1 MMIFDNK
8 PPQYMTS
15 AELEDAIR
23 RRRNHTKKLVAEA
36 RKRRAQ
42 SSKAPLANEV
52 EKPKYS

>member
-23 RRRNHTKKLVAEA
+23 RRRDHTKKLVVEA
-36 RKRRAQ
+36 RKRRAEL
-42 SSKAPLANEV
+42 SNSALANEV
-52 EKPKYS
+52 EKPKHS

>member
-36 RKRRAQ
+36 RKRRAEL
-42 SSKAPLANEV
+42 SNSPLANEV
-52 EKPKYS
+52 EKPKHS